1 MLRPVSKMF
10 LPVGA
15 GAVVEVSTNSK
26 ETGLLL
32 LPDGAS
38 SWDLRPLQMFRD
50 YALEHAEKW
59 YEFVNGTCRR
69 MVGDGDLYLV
79 TGVTKSTSWGVAA
92 LKNQSGEGQISLKLK
107 AALVGDAGAT
117 YSWKWES
124 GGSSVNS
131 GPWREP
137 GEEKWR
143 DNQTV
148 FLRGF
153 KVMVRSKLRK
163 KLQPKTLPI
172 VDSKWS
178 DISSKGTF
186 MSFPQAQSSAPNTF
200 IPSSSQSQL
209 AQPQSAGHNVT
220 RLSRSSSSGTSST
233 ASSSDEESL
242 IPSSHGYHPSDLVNE
257 YLLDCVAQAAVAVTH
272 DDEWASVLTEQDNEV
287 PGHHELFRRML
298 SKFRMAIVSG
308 GVCLQ
313 TPDIDVSPSA
323 HTLPTQISSVDH
335 YPLLI
340 PDATHIQSGD
350 QLNSYNVAQPQDALG
365 AAKNISFVNTLSLD
379 PDATP
384 IVPDVDYNSR
394 RMSSSATSAV
404 TESGSLS
411 DVVKRPITPNDFP
424 RPKKIRVVDRNN
436 WEVDSEESLNPQD
449 EKDTL
454 DPTKILL
461 PSIFATFE
469 DTYRPES
476 LPNLDGRS
484 SIRHASYPSTY
495 LRENDAPSSLSSY
508 TFPPTNEDQDKSAPL
523 TPSTDLRFDYNKGSS
538 YPPPNVIS
546 NVTPSSSVSSSNL
559 NSPLFSD
566 YARSSHLSSY
576 SAESDHWT
584 SPAGIVQ
591 PSSTAS
597 RLSSPAVKYEDGLR
611 YSRFSSAPP
620 HTSHQMFAGSAHIS
634 GHHAMSAGILES
646 STLVYRPQRKRG
658 KLPKETTD
666 FLKAWLHRHSDHP
679 YPSEE
684 EKKQLCHA
692 TGLSMSQVSNWMIN
706 ARRRIL
712 APTHHAASGP
722 GRLSPYA
729 EPDHSVTSS
738 SGIVRPSSTPGQL
751 STEDDTLFASSRAIP
766 VPSAVEST
774 TVPAFSANG
783 KNKIENQGYTAF

>member
-1 MLRPVSKMF
+1 MFRPHPFRDLSEAAQKNRHRDWGTAALLPGTILDPIFSILRATDDPLQRFGVRATFKPVSLAPF
-10 LPVGA
+10 FDPGSDISQHDHQVLPSEQA
-15 GAVVEVSTNSK
+15 RVVEVSTNSK

-38 SWDLRPLQMFRD
+38 
-50 YALEHAEKW
+50 A
-59 YEFVNGTCRR
+59 GTCARCR
-69 MVGDGDLYLV
+69 CSGR
-79 TGVTKSTSWGVAA
+79 A
-92 LKNQSGEGQISLKLK
+92 LSLSLKS
-107 AALVGDAGAT
+107 ALVGDAALRILGNGRVGVLRLTRAHGV
-117 YSWKWES
+117 SR
-124 GGSSVNS
+124 G
-131 GPWREP
+131 R
-137 GEEKWR
+137 EKWR

-153 KVMVRSKLRK
+153 KVCYN
-163 KLQPKTLPI
+163 QNTLPI

-209 AQPQSAGHNVT
+209 GSTAIGGSQCYSPLAKFVQWERG
-220 RLSRSSSSGTSST
+220 ST

-287 PGHHELFRRML
+287 PGHHELF
-298 SKFRMAIVSG
+298 SAC

-404 TESGSLS
+404 
-411 DVVKRPITPNDFP
+411 
-424 RPKKIRVVDRNN
+424 
-436 WEVDSEESLNPQD
+436 DSEESLNPQD

-523 TPSTDLRFDYNKGSS
+523 TPS

-692 TGLSMSQVSNWMIN
+692 TGLSMSQ

-766 VPSAVEST
+766 VPSVWNLLPFLPSLPT
-774 TVPAFSANG
+774 GRT
-783 KNKIENQGYTAF
+783 KLRIR